1 MRADIKSLSK
11 RIFRMVLAVSWSA
24 FLLFLPVTSFPFI
37 PGVAGGST
45 LVRPLSVY
53 PLVILISLFTLPRL
67 FRKPVPKTLQTLI
80 PFIVVVLISTLL
92 SSLQGIYP
100 QMGVTV
106 PARAFRTL
114 LTLGIGGAIYATVA
128 LWPRDKDDLKS
139 ALRWIYL
146 GFSASL
152 LWGSLQAVYII
163 NFSRPY
169 FNLLQTMQSYI
180 AVRRLFTTRIS
191 GMTYEPNWFAEQI
204 TFLLLPWLLSA
215 VITGYSVFKWR
226 KHWLTIEMLLLG
238 WAAVVLVFTFSRAGL
253 LNLAIILVLGL
264 IFLRPRSTKEKSAR
278 GIRIGLRRI
287 SEALLAIIIMSV
299 FVFSIGTRNEFFSR
313 IWNYWLEKP
322 KPNLSGYFEYLG
334 FGARLI
340 YSQAAYDVFTEHP
353 WTGVGLGNFAFY
365 FEESLP
371 DRPLP
376 VIPEVMRVVT
386 PTEGRSS
393 MITPKNF
400 YTRLL
405 AETGLLGMATFTAF
419 IVAIFG
425 CGLALYVA
433 KDRET
438 LFWGA
443 GGLLGVA
450 AFLLSGLT
458 FDSFA
463 LPNMWVVFGIT
474 TAASSIFLT
483 RDQYQVNDRMKA
495 NHQTQITVSNTHDL
509 QVGNAKIK

>member
-1 MRADIKSLSK
+1 
-11 RIFRMVLAVSWSA
+11 MVLAVSWAA
-24 FLLFLPVTSFPFI
+24 FLIFLPVTSFPYI

-53 PLVILISLFTLPRL
+53 PLMILILLFTLPRL

-80 PFIVVVLISTLL
+80 PFIVVVLVSTIL
-92 SSLQGIYP
+92 SSLKGIYP

-106 PARAFRTL
+106 PERALRAL
-114 LTLGIGGAIYATVA
+114 LTLGIGGAIYTTVA
-128 LWPRDKDDLKS
+128 LWPRDTDDLKGM
-139 ALRWIYL
+139 LRWIYL
-146 GFSASL
+146 GFSVSL

-163 NFSRPY
+163 NFTRSY
-169 FNLLQTMQSYI
+169 FDFLQSVQSFV

-215 VITGYSVFKWR
+215 VINGYSVFKWR
-226 KHWLTIEMLLLG
+226 RRWLTIEMLLLC

-253 LNLAIILVLGL
+253 LNLAITLVLGL
-264 IFLRPRSTKEKSAR
+264 IFLRPRSKKEKSAQ

-287 SEALLAIIIMSV
+287 TEALLLIIILVGFVYSV
-299 FVFSIGTRNEFFSR
+299 GARNEFFSR

-322 KPNLSGYFEYLG
+322 KPTLSGYFEYLG

-340 YSQAAYDVFTEHP
+340 YSQAAFDVYTKHP
-353 WTGVGLGNFAFY
+353 WMGVGLGNFAFY

-376 VIPEVMRVVT
+376 IIPEVMRVVT
-386 PTEGRSS
+386 PGEGRSS

-405 AETGLLGMATFTAF
+405 AETGLMGMATFTAF
-419 IVAIFG
+419 IIAIFG
-425 CGLALYVA
+425 CALALYMMG
-433 KDRET
+433 DRDS
-438 LFWGA
+438 LFWGT

-463 LPNMWVVFGIT
+463 LPNMWVVFGMT
-474 TAASSIFLT
+474 TAAASIFIS
-483 RDQYQVNDRMKA
+483 RRQYQVNDRAKG
-495 NHQTQITVSNTHDL
+495 NHTQKMVSSMLDQ
-509 QVGNAKIK
+509 QVNHAKIKYT

>member
-1 MRADIKSLSK
+1 MKADFRSPSK
-11 RIFRMVLAVSWSA
+11 RIFRMVLIVSWAA

-53 PLVILISLFTLPRL
+53 PLVILILLFTLPRL
-67 FRKPVPKTLQTLI
+67 YRKPVPKTLQTLI

-92 SSLQGIYP
+92 STLQGISP

-106 PARAFRTL
+106 PERAFRTL
-114 LTLGIGGAIYATVA
+114 LTLGIGVAIYATVA
-128 LWPRDKDDLKS
+128 LWPRDRDDLKV

-146 GFSASL
+146 GFSVSL

-163 NFSRPY
+163 KFSRSY
-169 FNLLQTMQSYI
+169 FNLLQTMQSFI
-180 AVRRLFTTRIS
+180 AVRRLFTTRVS

-226 KHWLTIEMLLLG
+226 KRWLTIEMLLLS

-253 LNLAIILVLGL
+253 LNITIIIILGL
-264 IFLRPRSTKEKSAR
+264 IFLRPRSSKEKLAR
-278 GIRIGLRRI
+278 GINIWLRRI
-287 SEALLAIIIMSV
+287 SEVLLLIIISSV

-322 KPNLSGYFEYLG
+322 KPTLSGYFEYLG

-340 YSQAAYDVFTEHP
+340 YSQAAYDTYTKHP
-353 WTGVGLGNFAFY
+353 WVGVGLGNFAFY

-371 DRPLP
+371 DRPLAE
-376 VIPEVMRVVT
+376 IPEVMRVVT
-386 PTEGRSS
+386 PVEGRSS

-405 AETGLLGMATFTAF
+405 AETGLFGMATFTAF

-425 CGLALYVA
+425 CALALNMM

-438 LFWGA
+438 LFWGT

-474 TAASSIFLT
+474 TAATSIFLSKN
-483 RDQYQVNDRMKA
+483 QFQVNEWLKD
-495 NHQTQITVSNTHDL
+495 NHQTQITGSNSHDI
-509 QVGNAKIK
+509 QVNNAKIK

>member
-1 MRADIKSLSK
+1 MIADLRSRSK
-11 RIFRMVLAVSWSA
+11 NIFHTVLIVSWAA

-45 LVRPLSVY
+45 LVRPLSTY
-53 PLVILISLFTLPRL
+53 PLVILILLFTLPRL

-92 SSLQGIYP
+92 SSLRGVYP

-106 PARAFRTL
+106 PERAFRTL

-128 LWPRDKDDLKS
+128 LWPRDKEDLRV

-146 GFSASL
+146 GFSVSL

-169 FNLLQTMQSYI
+169 FDFLQSLQSFV

-204 TFLLLPWLLSA
+204 TFLLLPWLFSA

-226 KHWLTIEMLLLG
+226 IRWLTIEMLLLS

-253 LNLAIILVLGL
+253 LNLAIILIIGL
-264 IFLRPRSTKEKSAR
+264 IFLRPRSAKEKSAR
-278 GIRIGLRRI
+278 GIRIAMRRI
-287 SEALLAIIIMSV
+287 TEALLLIIILV
-299 FVFSIGTRNEFFSR
+299 GFVYSIGARNEFFSR

-322 KPNLSGYFEYLG
+322 KPTLSGYFEYLG
-334 FGARLI
+334 FSARLI
-340 YSQAAYDVFTEHP
+340 YSQAAYDVYTKHP

-376 VIPEVMRVVT
+376 IIPEVMRVVT
-386 PTEGRSS
+386 PGEGRSS

-419 IVAIFG
+419 IVAILG
-425 CGLALYVA
+425 CALALYVSNER
-433 KDRET
+433 DT
-438 LFWGA
+438 LFWGT
-443 GGLLGVA
+443 GGLLGVV

-474 TAASSIFLT
+474 TAAASIFLT
-483 RDQYQVNDRMKA
+483 RGQYQVNDQLKA
-495 NHQTQITVSNTHDL
+495 NHHSQITVNNTHDL
-509 QVGNAKIK
+509 QVNNAKIK